1 MEQPMSVQRNPS
13 LASFDDVSG
22 CAPDAGLEPA
32 LLRGERLRCFTALAA
47 GAAHE
52 LNNLLATVL
61 MGVELLRQGCRE
73 APERGVLSTLEETAR
88 RGLHTTRQLQ
98 WLARGAEGEVTLFQ
112 PRFLIADLQ
121 QLMRATSPETLVV
134 VTEYPADLWLLEG
147 DPLSFYH
154 LLLALLLEGRE
165 ALGGNGTLT
174 VSARNGDLAAAP
186 AAPGAPADNGAGPG
200 ARRVVELIVSRGA
213 APAADGGKP
222 VPPPIVPGDGARF
235 EALVLA
241 AGGHSIARSPA
252 AGGGRIVLLPAAVAR
267 PGAGVPR
274 EPPAE
279 HNPRDP
285 RANREAPWAE
295 RRLHPPSPSSIA

>member
-1 MEQPMSVQRNPS
+1 MGLPMSAQHNPS
-13 LASFDDVSG
+13 PAGLDDLSG
-22 CAPDAGLEPA
+22 CTPDPGLEPG

-61 MGVELLRQGCRE
+61 MGVELLRQACQE
-73 APERGVLSTLEETAR
+73 APERGVLSTVEETAR

-98 WLARGAEGEVTLFQ
+98 WLARGAEGEAALFQ

-121 QLMRATSPETLVV
+121 RLMRATSPETLVV

-147 DPLSFYH
+147 DPLAFYH

-174 VSARNGDLAAAP
+174 VSARNEDLAAGP
-186 AAPGAPADNGAGPG
+186 AGPG
-200 ARRVVELIVSRGA
+200 ARRVVELIVSAAA
-213 APAADGGKP
+213 APAAGGGKP
-222 VPPPIVPGDGARF
+222 VPPLPIVPRDGARC
-235 EALVLA
+235 EALARA

-252 AGGGRIVLLPAAVAR
+252 AGGGRVVILPAA
-267 PGAGVPR
+267 GAQRAAGAPR
-274 EPPAE
+274 EPAAE
-279 HNPRDP
+279 RGPRDP

-295 RRLHPPSPSSIA
+295 RRPQPPSPSSIA